1 MRAYYY
7 LFYKFYKFWE
17 KVSTPRFWS
26 EWKAS
31 LSIIVIQIWLI
42 ISLFVYYKVLIDG
55 HYQLNKS
62 LLFTIGFVLF
72 IINYLAFHQKD
83 KWEIIVEEFDNL
95 SKKKN
100 TTGSIIVWSL
110 VILIIVIIIFSFY
123 LMSKIDGNV
132 SDV

>member
-17 KVSTPRFWS
+17 KVSIPRFWS

-31 LSIIVIQIWLI
+31 LSIIVTQIWLM
-42 ISLFVYYKVLIDG
+42 ISLFVYYKVFIDRY
-55 HYQLNKS
+55 YQLNES
-62 LLFTIGFVLF
+62 LLFTIGFILF

-83 KWEIIVEEFDNL
+83 KWKTIVEEFDNL

-100 TTGSIIVWSL
+100 TIGSIIVWSL

-123 LMSKIDGNV
+123 LMNKID
-132 SDV
+132 SSA

>member
-17 KVSTPRFWS
+17 KVSIPRFWS

-31 LSIIVIQIWLI
+31 LSIIVTQIWLM
-42 ISLFVYYKVLIDG
+42 ISLFVYYKVFIDRY
-55 HYQLNKS
+55 YQLNES
-62 LLFTIGFVLF
+62 LLFTIGFILF

-83 KWEIIVEEFDNL
+83 KWKTIVEEFDNL

-100 TTGSIIVWSL
+100 TIGSIIVWSL

-123 LMSKIDGNV
+123 LMNKIDG
-132 SDV
+132 SA

>member
-17 KVSTPRFWS
+17 KVSIPRFWS

-31 LSIIVIQIWLI
+31 LSIIVTQIWLM
-42 ISLFVYYKVLIDG
+42 ISLFVYYKVFIDRY
-55 HYQLNKS
+55 YQLNES
-62 LLFTIGFVLF
+62 LLFTIGFILF

-83 KWEIIVEEFDNL
+83 KWKTIVEEFDNL

-100 TTGSIIVWSL
+100 TIGSIIVWSL

-123 LMSKIDGNV
+123 LMSKIDWAIYQN
-132 SDV
+132 